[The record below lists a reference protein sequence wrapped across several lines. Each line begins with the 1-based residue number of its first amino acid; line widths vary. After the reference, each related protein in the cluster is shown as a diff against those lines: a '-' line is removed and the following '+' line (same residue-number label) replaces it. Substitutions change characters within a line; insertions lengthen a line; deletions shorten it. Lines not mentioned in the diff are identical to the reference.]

1 MVSDENDNTPTFILP
16 YYFFSI
22 FNNNTA
28 GMLLTPVSCNGS
40 DSGRNSE
47 ITYSLNYNPD
57 DKLLINSSTGEV
69 SLTSEIRL
77 GSNPSIINSYYVT
90 CEDSGTPPR
99 SSVVAYSLQVVPVDE
114 HPPQFEQPM
123 YTIAMLPENSQV
135 GTFVIQVAA
144 SDEDATNAGRQLEFA
159 IQSGNE
165 LNHFSIG
172 TISGNITVYGELN
185 ATSTPSYMLV
195 IRVTYPTSALVD
207 EASVS
212 ITLFNLIY

>member
-1 MVSDENDNTPTFILP
+1 MKTTTHPHLFYHTISFLFLTTTQLACFLP
-16 YYFFSI
+16 
-22 FNNNTA
+22 
-28 GMLLTPVSCNGS
+28 PVSCNDS

-57 DKLLINSSTGEV
+57 DKLFINSSTGEV

-90 CEDSGTPPR
+90 CEDSGTPPL

-159 IQSGNE
+159 IKSGNE
-165 LNHFSIG
+165 LIHFSIG
-172 TISGNITVYGELN
+172 TISGNITVYGELD

-195 IRVTYPTSALVD
+195 IRVSDPTSPLVD

-212 ITLFNLIY
+212 ITLF